1 MSSKYQKEA
10 IDFFS
15 VKESQVSLENQ
26 NIDSNVD
33 GNFDNIHVENTNV
46 DRLVAQNSEIFF
58 WYDVIL

>member
-1 MSSKYQKEA
+1 M
-10 IDFFS
+10 IFFS